1 MGAAGFGPKTLFL
14 QKLIVMIENFTKKKK
29 KPTVSIFKEMYVHEG
44 TVNFCL
50 HNIDSEPIRLK
61 EHH

>member
-1 MGAAGFGPKTLFL
+1 MGAAGFGP
-14 QKLIVMIENFTKKKK
+14 QNIVSTKMNSYDLEFHKKKE
-29 KPTVSIFKEMYVHEG
+29 PTVSIFKEIYVHEG

-50 HNIDSEPIRLK
+50 HYIDSEPIRLK